1 MKLASILVATAGV
14 GLAGYTLQS
23 QFGIV
28 QSQPDAE
35 VVTLPPQ
42 RASAPAAAVRP
53 FPPAGPPAGEPQ
65 KATATPGDRASLTR
79 ELQRELQRVGCYD
92 GDVSGTWTTS
102 SRMAMKAFTDRVNA
116 SLPIDQPDYIL
127 LSLVQ
132 RHPGKACGAGCPS
145 GQSLVEERCVP
156 SAVLAKAG
164 KATAPVEAKAGEAK
178 VAETKPP
185 EPRPAD
191 RTTSW
196 APTAGLAP
204 DLRSPPI
211 RGNAALVGPKGEPSP
226 SAVQEGRAQGR
237 PGVAAARPEVVE
249 QPPESA
255 DRPTDRPPARE
266 KRSQR
271 TARQDGPQGGPQDG
285 PVPEVGIYQDRKPRR
300 SAQRSVKSKPPKI
313 VQKFLRNVQRSM
325 AGLPW

>member
-23 QFGIV
+23 QFGIGELEPAV
-28 QSQPDAE
+28 

-42 RASAPAAAVRP
+42 RASAPAAAVRT
-53 FPPAGPPAGEPQ
+53 PASEPQ

-92 GDVSGTWTTS
+92 GEISGTWTTS
-102 SRMAMKAFTDRVNA
+102 ARMAMKAFTDRVNA

-156 SAVLAKAG
+156 SAVLAKAS
-164 KATAPVEAKAGEAK
+164 KATAPVEAKVGEAK
-178 VAETKPP
+178 AGETKPP
-185 EPRPAD
+185 EPKPAD
-191 RTTSW
+191 RTTRW

-211 RGNAALVGPKGEPSP
+211 RGSAALVAPKGEPTP
-226 SAVQEGRAQGR
+226 PAVQEGRPR
-237 PGVAAARPEVVE
+237 VAAARPDVVE

-255 DRPTDRPPARE
+255 ERLADRPSVRQ

-271 TARQDGPQGGPQDG
+271 TARQEGSQGG
-285 PVPEVGIYQDRKPRR
+285 PVPEVGIYQDRQPRR
-300 SAQRSVKSKPPKI
+300 SAKSKPPKI